1 MSLSEDNIFSIIKS
15 YFDTYGCSEIQKK
28 SYETLIH
35 STLNR
40 IVNEEPVIEIPQ
52 KNDQKYI
59 VRFSDLTVDRPHIL
73 EENRNINYL
82 IPTEARLRDLT
93 YDAPISVNISEQLID
108 KNGKVIDGLTHNK
121 ITIGRIPIMLQT
133 SKCNLFN
140 KTPQELIKAGED
152 KYDNGGYFI
161 IRGKERVL
169 VSQERISYDVIHVF
183 QQKKNS
189 KYDYIS
195 EIRSMSEET
204 GHSVLVQAK
213 IYETGRLVYSL
224 PYITQDI
231 PVGIVFKSLGVDLS
245 ELQKLI
251 PEKYYKSIY
260 QESYFISSEEEGL
273 DYIGKFAMHVI
284 PKEKRV
290 AYATQMLE
298 NELFPHLGIITSK
311 RDRAMFLML
320 MLDKLIKTV
329 EGEREPDDR
338 DHVSNKRCET
348 AGILIG
354 DIFRSLYKRFV
365 RSLAPHLQKRREII
379 IAISRNNT
387 QITQGF
393 RHCFATGNWGM
404 QKQSYFRTGVSQ
416 VLSRLTYSAT
426 ISHLRRLVIPI
437 GKEGKNTDIRQV
449 HNSQYGFVCPTETPE
464 GHTSG
469 IVKNFALLTRV
480 SDRIPTSQVL
490 EIIEELKDTIHLSKI
505 TFEHFEYTKI
515 LVNGVW
521 ISSTQNIQSVMSQI
535 KQKRRNK
542 VLHLEISV
550 SYNSQENEISIYS
563 DEGRLL
569 RPLFNIDNGKIVL
582 TDEEYSKHTGNNTHN
597 WDDLVEQNFIEYL
610 DSYEIENKV
619 VAMFEK
625 DIEREHSY
633 CEIHPCTMLGVC
645 GSMIPF
651 PDHTQSPRN
660 TYQASMVKQALGI
673 YSISNNVRADTTVH
687 MMQYPQ
693 KPRVYTQTSDFFHMN
708 DLPYG
713 INAIVAVMCYT
724 GFNQEDSI
732 LINQS
737 AIDRGLFRT
746 TVYKTVVV
754 EEKKVGNNC
763 FDIISVPKKD
773 IQKNH
778 YNYQKL
784 DERGIIQIGERVE
797 EGDVLVGRVMSH
809 IKKSGENVET
819 DTSVIAR
826 KGEDGVVDK
835 VFISKSPSGYLLVK
849 VKMRNLRI
857 PEIGD
862 KFASRHAQ
870 KGTCGMVFRQE
881 DMPFSADGIV
891 PDIIMNPHAIP
902 SRMTINWL
910 LECLGGKSGV
920 IKDEVRYATPFT
932 SHSTNAVGNLRDKL
946 RDCGFNQNGNEIL
959 YNGFTGEPLK
969 VDIFMGP
976 VYYQRLKHLVKDK
989 IHARDHGNVQSL
1001 TRQPLEGRS
1010 RNGGLRFGEMERD
1023 CIISHGASAFLKE
1036 RLFDMSDPYAMNLCT
1051 KCGEIASSD
1060 KTCRKCKHDRL
1071 QKTAVPYAFKLLMQE
1086 LMAIGMKIS
1095 IMPQKSQML

>member
-35 STLNR
+35 STLSR
-40 IVNEEPVIEIPQ
+40 VVNEEPTIEIPQ
-52 KNDQKYI
+52 KNDQKYVI
-59 VRFSDLTVDRPHIL
+59 KFFDLTVDRPHIL
-73 EENRNINYL
+73 EENRNINFL
-82 IPTEARLRDLT
+82 TPTEARLRDLT
-93 YDAPISVNISEQLID
+93 YDSPISINISEQLID
-108 KNGKVIDGLTHNK
+108 KNGKILDGIIHNK
-121 ITIGRIPIMLQT
+121 ITIGRIPMMTQT
-133 SKCNLFN
+133 SKCNLYN
-140 KTPQELIKAGED
+140 KTPDELIQAGED

-169 VSQERISYDVIHVF
+169 VSQERISYDTIHVF
-183 QQKKNS
+183 PQKSSS
-189 KYDYIS
+189 KYDYIA

-213 IYETGRLVYSL
+213 IYETGRLVFSL

-231 PVGIVFKSLGVDLS
+231 PVGIAFKALGIDIS
-245 ELQKLI
+245 ELKDLI
-251 PEKYYKSIY
+251 PLKYYKSIY
-260 QESYFISSEEEGL
+260 QESYFIQSSDDGL
-273 DYIGKFAMHVI
+273 DYIGKFAMHTI
-284 PKEKRV
+284 PKEKRIP
-290 AYATQMLE
+290 YASQMLE
-298 NELFPHLGIITSK
+298 NELFPHLGIITTN
-311 RDRAMFLML
+311 RERAMFLML
-320 MLDKLIKTV
+320 MLSKLIKTV
-329 EGEREPDDR
+329 EGDRQPDDR
-338 DHVSNKRCET
+338 DHISNKRCET
-348 AGILIG
+348 AGILVG

-365 RSLAPHLQKRREII
+365 RSLIPHLQKRREILV
-379 IAISRNNT
+379 AISRNNN

-437 GKEGKNTDIRQV
+437 GKEGKNTDIRQI

-480 SDRIPTSQVL
+480 SDRIPTSQIVD
-490 EIIEELKDTIHLSKI
+490 IIEELKDTTHVSQI
-505 TFEHFEYTKI
+505 TFDDFMLTKI

-521 ISSTQNIQSVMSQI
+521 VSSTENISSVISQI
-535 KQKRRNK
+535 KNKRQKQILN
-542 VLHLEISV
+542 LEVSV
-550 SYNSQENEISIYS
+550 SYNKQENEIHIYS

-569 RPLFNIDNGKIVL
+569 RPLFKIDPNIDPNQITL
-582 TDEEYSKHTGNNTHN
+582 TDAIFSECSN
-597 WDDLVEQNFIEYL
+597 WKDLVEQNYIEYL

-619 VAMFEK
+619 VAMFQS
-625 DIEREHSY
+625 DIETYHDY
-633 CEIHPCTMLGVC
+633 CEIHPCTMLGIC

-693 KPRVYTQTSDFFHMN
+693 KPRVYTQTSEFFHMN

-732 LINQS
+732 LINKS
-737 AIDRGLFRT
+737 AIDKGLFRT

-763 FDIISVPKKD
+763 FDIISVPKKE
-773 IQKNH
+773 IQKSH

-784 DERGIIQIGERVE
+784 DHRGIIQIGERVE

-809 IKKSGENVET
+809 SKKNGENIDT

-826 KGEDGVVDK
+826 KGEDGIVDK

-870 KGTCGMVFRQE
+870 KGTCGMVFTQE

-932 SHSTNAVGNLRDKL
+932 SHSTNSVETLQDKL
-946 RDCGFNQNGNEIL
+946 RECGFNQNGNEVL

-969 VDIFMGP
+969 VQIFMGP
-976 VYYQRLKHLVKDK
+976 VYYQRLKHLVNDK
-989 IHARDHGNVQSL
+989 IHARDNGNVQSL

-1023 CIISHGASAFLKE
+1023 CIISHGATAFLKE
-1036 RLFDMSDPYAMNLCT
+1036 RLFDMSDPYAMKICS
-1051 KCGEIASSD
+1051 KCGEIASQE
-1060 KTCRKCKHDRL
+1060 KTCRKCKHDYL
-1071 QKTAVPYAFKLLMQE
+1071 QNTAVPYAFKLLMQE

-1095 IMPQKSQML
+1095 IMPQKSKRL

>member
-1 MSLSEDNIFSIIKS
+1 MSLSENNIFSIIKS

-28 SYETLIH
+28 SYEVLIN

-40 IVNEEPVIEIPQ
+40 IINEEPTIEIPQ
-52 KNDQKYI
+52 KNNQKYI
-59 VRFSDLTVDRPHIL
+59 VKFFDLTVDRPHFL

-82 IPTEARLRDLT
+82 KPTEARLRDLT
-93 YDAPISVNISEQLID
+93 YDAPISINISEELID
-108 KNGKVIDGLTHNK
+108 ENGRVIDGLIHNK

-133 SKCNLFN
+133 SKCNLYN
-140 KTPQELIKAGED
+140 KTPEELIKAGED

-183 QQKKNS
+183 PQKRNS
-189 KYDYIS
+189 KYEYIAD
-195 EIRSMSEET
+195 IRSMSEET

-213 IYETGRLVYSL
+213 MYETGKLVYSL

-231 PVGIVFKSLGVDLS
+231 PVGIVFKALDIDIS
-245 ELQKLI
+245 ELQHLI
-251 PEKYYKSIY
+251 PQKYYKCIF
-260 QESYFISSEEEGL
+260 QESYFIQNTEDAL
-273 DYIGKFAMHVI
+273 DYIGKFAMHII
-284 PKEKRV
+284 PKEKRIG
-290 AYATQMLE
+290 YASQMLE

-311 RDRAMFLML
+311 RERALFLML
-320 MLDKLIKTV
+320 MLDKLIKTA

-338 DHVSNKRCET
+338 DHISNKRCET

-354 DIFRSLYKRFV
+354 DIFRSLYKRFI
-365 RSLAPHLQKRREII
+365 RSLAPYLQKRREIEV
-379 IAISRNNT
+379 AINRNST

-416 VLSRLTYSAT
+416 VLARLTYSST

-449 HNSQYGFVCPTETPE
+449 HNSQYGYVCPTETPE

-490 EIIEELKDTIHLSKI
+490 DIIERIENTTHVSEI
-505 TFEHFEYTKI
+505 TFKNFNNTKI

-521 ISSTQNIQSVMSQI
+521 VSSTTNIESVLSQL
-535 KQKRRNK
+535 KEKRK
-542 VLHLEISV
+542 KKILHFEISI
-550 SYNSQENEISIYS
+550 SYNKQENEIYIFS

-569 RPLFNIDNGKIVL
+569 RPLFPIESQNIKLSDETLKDKFSWDQLIKDN
-582 TDEEYSKHTGNNTHN
+582 Y
-597 WDDLVEQNFIEYL
+597 IEYI
-610 DSYEIENKV
+610 DSHEIENKV
-619 VAMFEK
+619 VAMFQHEIDK
-625 DIEREHSY
+625 EHSY
-633 CEIHPCTMLGVC
+633 CEIHPCTMLGIC
-645 GSMIPF
+645 GSIIPF

-673 YSISNNVRADTTVH
+673 YSIANNVRADTTVH

-693 KPRVYTQTSDFFHMN
+693 KPNVYTQTSDFFHMN

-713 INAIVAVMCYT
+713 INAIVAIMCYT

-732 LINQS
+732 LINKN

-746 TVYKTVVV
+746 TVFKTVVI
-754 EEKKVGNNC
+754 EEKKIGNNC
-763 FDIISVPKKD
+763 FDIISIPKKD
-773 IQKNH
+773 IQKKH

-784 DERGIIQIGERVE
+784 GVNGIIQIGEKVN
-797 EGDVLVGRVMSH
+797 EGDILVGRVMSH
-809 IKKSGENVET
+809 MKKNGDNVET
-819 DTSVIAR
+819 DTSVVAH
-826 KGEDGVVDK
+826 KGEDGIVDK

-849 VKMRNLRI
+849 VKIRNLRI

-870 KGTCGMVFRQE
+870 KGTCGMIFRQE
-881 DMPFSADGIV
+881 DMPFTQNGIT

-910 LECLGGKSGV
+910 LECLGAKSGV
-920 IKDEVRYATPFT
+920 IKNKVRYATPFT
-932 SHSTNAVGNLRDKL
+932 SHSTNVVKSLQEQL
-946 RDCGFNQNGNEIL
+946 RDCGFNSNGNEIL
-959 YNGFTGEPLK
+959 CNGFTGEQLK
-969 VDIFMGP
+969 AEIFMGP

-989 IHARDHGNVQSL
+989 IHARDIGNVQSL

-1036 RLFDMSDPYAMNLCT
+1036 RLFDMSDPYSVKLCT
-1051 KCGEIASSD
+1051 KCGEIASHD
-1060 KTCRKCKHDRL
+1060 KICRKCKNDRL
-1071 QKTAVPYAFKLLMQE
+1071 QNTAIPYAFKLLMQE

-1095 IMPQKSQML
+1095 IIPQKSQML

>member
-28 SYETLIH
+28 SYETLINT
-35 STLNR
+35 SLSR
-40 IVNEEPVIEIPQ
+40 IINEEPIIEIPQ
-52 KNDQKYI
+52 KNNQKYI
-59 VRFSDLTVDRPHIL
+59 VKLSDLTVDYPYIL
-73 EENRNINYL
+73 EENRNINL
-82 IPTEARLRDLT
+82 LTPTEAKLRDLT
-93 YDAPISVNISEQLID
+93 YDSPICVNISEQLID
-108 KNGKVIDGLTHNK
+108 ENGKILDGINHNK
-121 ITIGRIPIMLQT
+121 ITIGRIPMMVQT
-133 SKCNLFN
+133 SKCNLYN
-140 KTPQELIKAGED
+140 KTPEELIKSGED

-169 VSQERISYDVIHVF
+169 VSQERISYDTIHVF
-183 QQKKNS
+183 PQKRNS
-189 KYDYIS
+189 KYQYIA

-213 IYETGRLVYSL
+213 IYETGKLVFSL

-231 PVGIVFKSLGVDLS
+231 PVGIVFKALNMDIS
-245 ELQKLI
+245 ELKNLI
-251 PEKYYKSIY
+251 PLKHYKSIF
-260 QESYFISSEEEGL
+260 QDSYFVQSVEDSL
-273 DYIGKFAMHVI
+273 DYIGKFAMHTI
-284 PKEKRV
+284 PKEKRIP
-290 AYATQMLE
+290 YANQMLE
-298 NELFPHLGIITSK
+298 NELFPHLGIITTQQE
-311 RDRAMFLML
+311 RCLFLML
-320 MLDKLIKTV
+320 MLSKLIKTV
-329 EGEREPDDR
+329 EGDRKPDDR
-338 DHVSNKRCET
+338 DHISNKRCEV
-348 AGILIG
+348 AGVLVG
-354 DIFRSLYKRFV
+354 DIFRSLYKRFI
-365 RSLAPHLQKRREII
+365 RSLIPHLQKRREILV
-379 IAISRNNT
+379 AISRNNT

-416 VLSRLTYSAT
+416 VLSRLTYCAT

-437 GKEGKNTDIRQV
+437 GKEGKNTEIRQI
-449 HNSQYGFVCPTETPE
+449 HNSQYGYVCPTETPE

-480 SDRIPTSQVL
+480 SDRIPTSQIIDIVENL
-490 EIIEELKDTIHLSKI
+490 EDCIHISELS
-505 TFEHFEYTKI
+505 FENFNYTKI

-521 ISSTQNIQSVMSQI
+521 LLSTTDISSVI
-535 KQKRRNK
+535 KQLKDKRKQKILN
-542 VLHLEISV
+542 LEVSI
-550 SYNSQENEISIYS
+550 SYNKQDNEIHVYS

-569 RPLFNIDNGKIVL
+569 RPLFNIENKKLTISDMIFQNCSTWDN
-582 TDEEYSKHTGNNTHN
+582 
-597 WDDLVEQNFIEYL
+597 LVEQNYIQYL

-619 VAMFEK
+619 IAMFQK
-625 DIEREHSY
+625 DIEDYHNY
-633 CEIHPCTMLGVC
+633 CEIHPCTMLGI
-645 GSMIPF
+645 GASMIPF

-673 YSISNNVRADTTVH
+673 YSISNNIRADTTVH

-693 KPRVYTQTSDFFHMN
+693 KPRVYTQTSEFFHMN

-713 INAIVAVMCYT
+713 INAIVAIMCYT

-754 EEKKVGNNC
+754 EEKKIGNNC
-763 FDIISVPKKD
+763 FDIVSVPNKN
-773 IQKNH
+773 IQKKQ

-784 DERGIIQIGERVE
+784 DDKGIIQVGEKVN
-797 EGDVLVGRVMSH
+797 EGDVLVGRVMTQST
-809 IKKSGENVET
+809 KNGENIET
-819 DTSVIAR
+819 DTSVVAR

-835 VFISKSPSGYLLVK
+835 VFISKSPNGYLLVK
-849 VKMRNLRI
+849 VKIRNMRI

-870 KGTCGMVFRQE
+870 KGTVGMVFRQE
-881 DMPFSADGIV
+881 DMPFTIDGIT

-920 IKDEVRYATPFT
+920 IKNEVRYATPFT
-932 SHSTNAVGNLRDKL
+932 SHSTNVVEDLQDKL
-946 RDCGFNQNGNEIL
+946 RECGFNSNGNEML
-959 YNGFTGEPLK
+959 HNGFTGVPFQVE
-969 VDIFMGP
+969 IFIGP

-1036 RLFDMSDPYAMNLCT
+1036 RLFDMSDPYAMKICS
-1051 KCGEIASSD
+1051 KCGEIASQQ
-1060 KTCRKCKHDRL
+1060 KTCRKCKHDYL
-1071 QKTAVPYAFKLLMQE
+1071 QNTAVPYAFKLLMQE

-1095 IMPQKSQML
+1095 IMPQKSKRL